1 MEKTP
6 MIEVRHVTKE
16 YPVTDE
22 KVVALDDINLTINKG
37 EICCI
42 FGPSGSGKSTLLNQ
56 LAGLEKSTRGGIR
69 MNGTV
74 ISSLNEAQL
83 ASFRQKNLGFIFQAY
98 NLLPSMTALEN
109 TAMPL
114 MFQGINKKT
123 RKKAAAYMLKQ
134 VGLANR
140 MDHYPNQMSGGQ
152 QQRVGIARA
161 FVSKPAIILAD
172 EPTGNLDSKSSK
184 EVMDMI
190 QDFAHRYHQ
199 TIVLVSHSPDAAQYA
214 DHIVHLFD
222 GRIVKEEFRTPKPS
236 ENSLTASGLSSE
248 QKSVLDSKSSQ
259 NQVKRHNCDLQDSVR
274 EEDQTSKTPPANP
287 NSAQTNPADSK
298 AELV

>member
-56 LAGLEKSTRGGIR
+56 LAGLEKPTRGGIR

-74 ISSLNEAQL
+74 ISSLNESEL
-83 ASFRQKNLGFIFQAY
+83 AKFRQKNLGFIFQAY

-123 RKKAAAYMLKQ
+123 RNKAASYMLKQ

-140 MDHYPNQMSGGQ
+140 MGHYPNQMSGGQ

-161 FVSKPAIILAD
+161 FVAKPAIILAD

-190 QDFAHRYHQ
+190 QAFAHRYHQ
-199 TIVLVSHSPDAAQYA
+199 TIVLVSHSPDAAKYA

-222 GRIVKEEFRTPKPS
+222 GRIVKEEFRTPEGLLASSYLQKIPSEQKPDLISEQTPNS
-236 ENSLTASGLSSE
+236 ENSQDQNSQSE
-248 QKSVLDSKSSQ
+248 DVRSKAVHSELRPDPAG
-259 NQVKRHNCDLQDSVR
+259 N
-274 EEDQTSKTPPANP
+274 PPQP
-287 NSAQTNPADSK
+287 NS
-298 AELV
+298 

>member
-1 MEKTP
+1 MKNTP

-16 YPVTDE
+16 YPVGDE
-22 KVVALDDINLTINKG
+22 RVIALDDINLTINKG

-56 LAGLEKSTRGGIR
+56 LAGLEKPTRGGIR
-69 MNGTV
+69 MDGTI
-74 ISSLNEAQL
+74 ISSLSESQL
-83 ASFRQKNLGFIFQAY
+83 AQFRQNSLGFIFQAY
-98 NLLPSMTALEN
+98 NLLPSLTALEN

-114 MFQGINKKT
+114 MFQGMAKKK
-123 RKKAAAYMLKQ
+123 RNKAAAYMLKQ
-134 VGLANR
+134 VGLDNR
-140 MDHYPNQMSGGQ
+140 MGHYPNQMSGGQ

-190 QDFAHRYHQ
+190 QDFAHRFHQ

-214 DHIVHLFD
+214 DHVVHIFD
-222 GRIVKEEFRTPKPS
+222 GRIVKEEYRDPDSHQLVEVLHSPQK
-236 ENSLTASGLSSE
+236 TACSASSIAA
-248 QKSVLDSKSSQ
+248 SQ
-259 NQVKRHNCDLQDSVR
+259 
-274 EEDQTSKTPPANP
+274 
-287 NSAQTNPADSK
+287 
-298 AELV
+298 